1 MSNNDVQKDILKN
14 DELLSQMM
22 TKDQSEK
29 ATEDLEAHQI
39 EPENLEEEKNQSN
52 QHNVPQNIDIRLY
65 LNEKDD
71 LNRIKK
77 LKSIELP
84 PIN

>member
-1 MSNNDVQKDILKN
+1 MSNDVKEDILKN

-22 TKDQSEK
+22 TKDQPEK

-39 EPENLEEEKNQSN
+39 EPENLEEEKKLQN

>member
-1 MSNNDVQKDILKN
+1 MSNNNVQKDILKN

-39 EPENLEEEKNQSN
+39 EPENLEEEKKQQN
-52 QHNVPQNIDIRLY
+52 QHNIPQNIDIRLY

>member
-1 MSNNDVQKDILKN
+1 MSNDVKEDILKN

-22 TKDQSEK
+22 TKDQPEK

-39 EPENLEEEKNQSN
+39 EPENLEEEKNQQN